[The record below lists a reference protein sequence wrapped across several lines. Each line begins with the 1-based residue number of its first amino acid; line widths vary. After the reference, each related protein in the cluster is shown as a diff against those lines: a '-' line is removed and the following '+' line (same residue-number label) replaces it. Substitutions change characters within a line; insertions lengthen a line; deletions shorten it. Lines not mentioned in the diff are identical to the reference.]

1 MKAENLAIFQQF
13 SCRKS
18 FRFARF
24 QQNNQLRGERES
36 SSDWGFS
43 ILKFNNENLQSKQCN
58 LIWHVW
64 FGWGI
69 YSLTTQTKLHHQPN
83 PYSLSLSLSLPL
95 STFSPPDF
103 KMCVFV
109 PSISTDIPQI
119 PIHLFWFF
127 FLIFD
132 FFFNF
137 YKKGFLGLVNRL

>member
-83 PYSLSLSLSLPL
+83 PYSLSLSLYHFQRFLHQISR
-95 STFSPPDF
+95 
-103 KMCVFV
+103 CVFLCLQ
-109 PSISTDIPQI
+109 SLQIPQI
-119 PIHLFWFF
+119 PIHLYWFF
-127 FLIFD
+127 FLILD

>member
-83 PYSLSLSLSLPL
+83 PYSLSLSLSTTFNVF
-95 STFSPPDF
+95 STRFQDVCFCAFNLYRYTPNTHSL
-103 KMCVFV
+103 V
-109 PSISTDIPQI
+109 
-119 PIHLFWFF
+119 
-127 FLIFD
+127 LIF
-132 FFFNF
+132 FPYFWL
-137 YKKGFLGLVNRL
+137 FLQFL

>member
-83 PYSLSLSLSLPL
+83 PYSLSLSLSLYPF
-95 STFSPPDF
+95 T
-103 KMCVFV
+103 C
-109 PSISTDIPQI
+109 
-119 PIHLFWFF
+119 
-127 FLIFD
+127 FD
-132 FFFNF
+132 FFFSLF
-137 YKKGFLGLVNRL
+137 LTFSSISIKGISGVSEQTLVFTKRERERKNHRTANG